1 MIGSGRRASAA
12 LENMTEAAKKMG
24 HTVQLL
30 AAHDFFLEEAKRR
43 CKQFGC
49 DEKFAF
55 GGGDGYFKMLD
66 VPGIEI
72 VILGA
77 PPAFRPRHLDACI
90 KAGKHLF
97 AEKRIA
103 VDPQGVRHVLESA
116 AAAKAKKAG
125 RCTISVSAD

>member
-1 MIGSGRRASAA
+1 MQNRRDFIKNASVFSAMMAAAPTIVSAQGAARTFKVAMIGSGRRASEAFT
-12 LENMTEAAKKMG
+12 NMAEAAKKMG
-24 HTVQLL
+24 HAIQLV
-30 AAHDFFLEEAKRR
+30 AAHDFFLEEAQRR

-77 PPAFRPRHLDACI
+77 PPAFRPRHLDA
-90 KAGKHLF
+90 
-97 AEKRIA
+97 
-103 VDPQGVRHVLESA
+103 
-116 AAAKAKKAG
+116 
-125 RCTISVSAD
+125 